1 MIKYIKYLF
10 IIIIVISFVAA
21 KKSRLTNDATILK
34 QEPYSLEEIEQLKE
48 LYLSE
53 EDNIKVLETLINI
66 YKDHNQIYN
75 VRMAALNILSDINN
89 PLVLDALQETIENIE
104 FIEFD
109 FLIKSIEIL
118 HKNNSLNTSESFI
131 KGLKNSE
138 NKIIDLRTKFI
149 NSVGENG
156 SEDAIL
162 TLIDLYEISLSNH
175 ARMNELMSLTLG
187 NMNDDR
193 AIPVL
198 MKIINDKNINIRIR
212 NQAVEILAKKDAP
225 ELVDYFIEML
235 GDPETNEEMLNFIN
249 NSMGDLH
256 NDRLVLALI
265 ESFETG
271 KNRYFASLHSLMT
284 SLNNYDNP
292 QMKPGYIQ
300 IINNDS
306 FPRLLRI
313 KAIQGLA
320 NFNDPTVL
328 DEIIPILDNPDNYEF
343 YFEILN
349 LVNMLD
355 APEIYKNKIRK
366 IGHQA
371 MKDNK

>member
-10 IIIIVISFVAA
+10 IIIIVMSFVAA
-21 KKSRLTNDATILK
+21 KKNRLTNDATILK

-75 VRMAALNILSDINN
+75 VRMAALNILSGINN

-198 MKIINDKNINIRIR
+198 MKIINDKDINIRIR

-371 MKDNK
+371 MKDN

>member
-10 IIIIVISFVAA
+10 IIIIVMSFVAA
-21 KKSRLTNDATILK
+21 KKNRLTNDATILK

-75 VRMAALNILSDINN
+75 VRMAALNILSEINN
-89 PLVLDALQETIENIE
+89 PLVIDALQETIENIE

-118 HKNNSLNTSESFI
+118 HANNSLNTSESFI

-149 NSVGENG
+149 DSIGENG

-271 KNRYFASLHSLMT
+271 KNRYFASLHSLMA

-300 IINNDS
+300 IIKNDS

-371 MKDNK
+371 MKDN

>member
-21 KKSRLTNDATILK
+21 KKNRLTNDATILK

-89 PLVLDALQETIENIE
+89 PLVIDALQETIENVE

-109 FLIKSIEIL
+109 FLMKSIEIL
-118 HKNNSLNTSESFI
+118 YKNNSLNTSESFI

-149 NSVGENG
+149 NSIGENG

-187 NMNDDR
+187 NMDDDR
-193 AIPVL
+193 AIPIL

-284 SLNNYDNP
+284 SLNNYDNL

-349 LVNMLD
+349 LVNILD

-371 MKDNK
+371 MKDN

>member
-371 MKDNK
+371 MKDN